1 MAIAR
6 KNYGDCADE
15 LPCNMFEEEGRQRI
29 AVEVLVVVVCGCVLS
44 LVFFRSFIRSF
55 FLSFVRL
62 FCEVAVYFLWMYN
75 MELVL
80 QHVRAEMRGK

>member
-6 KNYGDCADE
+6 KNYDDCTGE
-15 LPCNMFEEEGRQRI
+15 LPRKMFEEEGRRRI
-29 AVEVLVVVVCGCVLS
+29 IFEVLVVVVCGCVLS
-44 LVFFRSFIRSF
+44 LLFSFVC
-55 FLSFVRL
+55 SFVRL